1 MTPLHPLG
9 STVQNSCTDR
19 ARRYSDAAPSLVDRA
34 MSERDDI
41 EFDFFEESDTRET
54 PEERPRRGP
63 RPPVRP
69 PTGLTPLL
77 RLIGL
82 ISFAILIVLL
92 LVLWVNGCR
101 EDKRKDA
108 YRHYVEKVRDYGQQ
122 SQRLGRNFNQLLTT
136 RGTKEADVESELSGL
151 ARQQEQIASAARGL
165 DPPGHLR
172 DEDAHMLDSLDLR
185 TNGLR
190 GMTDAFQSTASSKN
204 ANAAGAELAVQM
216 QRLIASDVIWADL
229 FKEPTK
235 SELQRLGVTGVN
247 VPDSIF
253 LPNPD
258 IATTA
263 SMKSLWQRIHGAAS
277 PGSSCTP
284 RGTEL
289 VSTKALPSGKELSAD
304 DLNTIPLSTDLSFS
318 VTVKNSGC
326 AQEVGLRVTLTIQQS
341 PKPIKSRKTIPLI
354 DPGNEE
360 TVSFSEGSTV
370 PPLDQ
375 RTSLTIEVDPVP
387 SETNTSNNS
396 ANYPVQF
403 SVQ

>member
-1 MTPLHPLG
+1 
-9 STVQNSCTDR
+9 
-19 ARRYSDAAPSLVDRA
+19 
-34 MSERDDI
+34 MSERENDI

-54 PEERPRRGP
+54 QEERPRRGP

-108 YRHYVEKVRDYGQQ
+108 YRNYVKKVQDYGQQ
-122 SQRLGRNFNQLLTT
+122 SQRLGRNFNKLLTT
-136 RGTKEADVESELSGL
+136 LGTKEADVESELSGL

-165 DPPGHLR
+165 NPPGRLR
-172 DEDAHMLDSLDLR
+172 AEDAHMLDSLDLR

-190 GMTDAFQSTASSKN
+190 GMTDAFRSTASSKN
-204 ANAAGAELAVQM
+204 ATTAGGELAVQM

-229 FKEPTK
+229 FMEPTK

-263 SMKSLWQRIHGAAS
+263 SMKSLWQRIHGAATG
-277 PGSSCTP
+277 GSNCSP
-284 RGTEL
+284 RGTGL
-289 VSTKALPSGKELSAD
+289 VSTKALPSGKDLSEGS
-304 DLNTIPLSTDLSFS
+304 LNTIQLSTDLSFT

-326 AQEVGLRVTLTIQQS
+326 AQEVSLRVTLTIQQS

-360 TVSFSEGSTV
+360 SVSFSGLGL

-375 RTSLTIEVDPVP
+375 KTSLTVEVDPVP
-387 SETNTSNNS
+387 GETNTGNNS

-403 SVQ
+403 AVG

>member
-1 MTPLHPLG
+1 
-9 STVQNSCTDR
+9 
-19 ARRYSDAAPSLVDRA
+19 

-54 PEERPRRGP
+54 QEERPRRGP

-101 EDKRKDA
+101 ENKRKDA
-108 YRHYVEKVRDYGQQ
+108 YRHYVEKVADYGQQ
-122 SQRLGRNFNQLLTT
+122 SQRLGRNFNALLTT
-136 RGTKEADVESELSGL
+136 RGTKESAVESELSGL

-165 DPPGHLR
+165 NPPGRLR
-172 DEDAHMLDSLDLR
+172 AEDAHMLDSLDLR
-185 TNGLR
+185 TNGLT
-190 GMTDAFQSTASSKN
+190 GMSDAFRSTASSKN
-204 ANAAGAELAVQM
+204 ATTAGGELAVQM
-216 QRLIASDVIWADL
+216 QRLIASDVIWQDL

-235 SELQRLGVTGVN
+235 SELRRLGVTGVN

-253 LPNPD
+253 LANPD

-263 SMKSLWQRIHGAAS
+263 SMKSLWQRIHGTTAG
-277 PGSSCTP
+277 GSGGTTCTP
-284 RGTEL
+284 RGTGL
-289 VSTKALPSGKELSAD
+289 VSTKALPSGKDLSTSS
-304 DLNTIPLSTDLSFS
+304 LNTIPLSTDLVFT

-341 PKPIKSRKTIPLI
+341 PKPIKAHKTIPLI
-354 DPGNEE
+354 DSGNEE
-360 TVSFSEGSTV
+360 SVSFSGLGL

-375 RTSLTIEVDPVP
+375 KTTLTVEVDPVP
-387 SETNTSNNS
+387 GETRTDNNS
-396 ANYPVQF
+396 ATYQVQF
-403 SVQ
+403 SVG